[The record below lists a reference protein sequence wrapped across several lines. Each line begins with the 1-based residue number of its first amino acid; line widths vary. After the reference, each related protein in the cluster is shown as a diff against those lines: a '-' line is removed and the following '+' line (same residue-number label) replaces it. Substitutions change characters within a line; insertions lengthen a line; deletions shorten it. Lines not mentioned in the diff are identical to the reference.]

1 MLAKISLHCILKQTR
16 DTAIGTKYSPPH
28 AIAYMPALKED
39 FIETLIKKS
48 RLWWGYIDDIFMI
61 WQHGKDELKIFLE
74 KHNNFHSYIKHTWE
88 YSREK
93 VNYLDVQVIAREVK
107 LITDLHFKQTENCQY
122 IESSSCHPYDCAISI
137 PYSQALKIYRICSGM
152 FLLIYGVTSL
162 KSG

>member
-1 MLAKISLHCILKQTR
+1 
-16 DTAIGTKYSPPH
+16 
-28 AIAYMPALKED
+28 
-39 FIETLIKKS
+39 
-48 RLWWGYIDDIFMI
+48 MI

-122 IESSSCHPYDCAISI
+122 IESSSCRPYDCAISI